1 MQTRFMALAA
11 LAFLSACTSY
21 YMVHDTASNKTY
33 YTTSVDEAGKNGAIK
48 FKDAVT
54 GSSVTLQSSDVKQI
68 SSDEFHA
75 ATAQK

>member
-1 MQTRFMALAA
+1 MQIRFLAPAVLALV
-11 LAFLSACTSY
+11 SACSSY

-33 YTTSVDEAGKNGAIK
+33 YTTSIDNEGSNGAIR

-54 GSSVTLQSSDVKQI
+54 GASVTLQSSDVKKI
-68 SSDEFHA
+68 SSDQFQA